1 MFIGIDVLGLGE
13 SGTTLQTVVR
23 HGEYIQIDGF
33 HGLWDNFYIDTNTE
47 FDFVDAKP
55 TLWNYSTLVN
65 ATFKNTL
72 EAGNISGEGYQI
84 EYLKVQKRKADKL
97 TWIPLA
103 ILPYDINTQDYS
115 VMDKYIA
122 NDEDYVYSV
131 MPVAANVVGTR
142 IVSEPVRTNFSGV
155 FISDKSSNF
164 ELAYDVEYGEIT
176 HNTLSNT
183 FEPLDSK
190 YPIVVYSN
198 SDYAT
203 FSVMATHIT
212 NNSAYGEVDVKAE
225 KQARDNL
232 MRFLKDRKPK
242 VYRDGKGDLK
252 IITISG
258 KPTEQ
263 PHTINGIMKVSFDAI
278 EIGNVEDMDTL
289 ISYGLVDW
297 ISDLI

>member
-1 MFIGIDVLGLGE
+1 M
-13 SGTTLQTVVR
+13 
-23 HGEYIQIDGF
+23 
-33 HGLWDNFYIDTNTE
+33 
-47 FDFVDAKP
+47 
-55 TLWNYSTLVN
+55 
-65 ATFKNTL
+65 
-72 EAGNISGEGYQI
+72 
-84 EYLKVQKRKADKL
+84 
-97 TWIPLA
+97 IPLSFPSTSSNVHESLSEFWLISRA
-103 ILPYDINTQDYS
+103 DVATPPALAALPPTKRTPFSWRYF
-115 VMDKYIA
+115 
-122 NDEDYVYSV
+122 
-131 MPVAANVVGTR
+131 VASNVVGTR
-142 IVSEPVRTNFSGV
+142 IVSEPVKTNFSGV

-190 YPIVVYSN
+190 YPIVAYSN

-203 FSVMATHIT
+203 FSVIATHIT
-212 NNSAYGEVDVKAE
+212 NNSVYGEVDVKAE

-232 MRFLKDRKPK
+232 MSFLKDRKPK

-263 PHTINGIMKVSFDAI
+263 PHTINGIMKVSFNAI

>member
-1 MFIGIDVLGLGE
+1 MFIGVDVLGLGE

-23 HGEYIQIDGF
+23 HSEYIEVDGF

-47 FDFVDAKP
+47 FDFVDVKP

-103 ILPYDINTQDYS
+103 ALDYNPITQDYS

-131 MPVAANVVGTR
+131 IPMASGVTGTR
-142 IVSEPVRTNFSGV
+142 VVSKPVKTNFSGV
-155 FISDKSSNF
+155 FISDKLSNF

-190 YPIVVYSN
+190 YPIVAYST

-203 FSVMATHIT
+203 FSVTATHIT

-232 MRFLKDRKPK
+232 MSFLKDRKPK

-252 IITISG
+252 IITIAGS
-258 KPTEQ
+258 PSEQ
-263 PHTINGIMKVSFDAI
+263 PHTIGGIMKVSFNAI
-278 EIGNVEDMDTL
+278 EIGNVEDVDTL
-289 ISYGLVDW
+289 ISYGLIEW
-297 ISDLI
+297 RSE